1 MNNKNYYFSNASVN
15 DRINKEKININDDI
29 IKDINSIYN
38 VCKHIAENK
47 DSREVND
54 LFVEELSELI
64 KAVMKLER
72 YNFCDNSLRCNYHE
86 IYDNIYEELA
96 DVIIMIC
103 QFIHKNKISHQNLL
117 DEISKKIIRYYETIS
132 DKK

>member
-1 MNNKNYYFSNASVN
+1 MNSE
-15 DRINKEKININDDI
+15 INN
-29 IKDINSIYN
+29 IYN
-38 VCKHIAENK
+38 VCKHIADNK
-47 DSREVND
+47 HSTEVND
-54 LFVEELSELI
+54 LLVEELSELI

-72 YNFCDNSLRCNYHE
+72 YNMCDKSLRCNYHE
-86 IYDNIYEELA
+86 IYDNIYEELG

-117 DEISKKIIRYYETIS
+117 EEISKKLIRYYETIS

>member
-1 MNNKNYYFSNASVN
+1 MNSEI
-15 DRINKEKININDDI
+15 IN
-29 IKDINSIYN
+29 IYN

-54 LFVEELSELI
+54 LLVEALSELI

-72 YNFCDNSLRCNYHE
+72 YNFCDNTLRCNYHE

-96 DVIIMIC
+96 DVTIMLF
-103 QFIHKNKISHQNLL
+103 QFIYKNKLSQQNLI
-117 DEISKKIIRYYETIS
+117 DAISIKIIRYYETIS